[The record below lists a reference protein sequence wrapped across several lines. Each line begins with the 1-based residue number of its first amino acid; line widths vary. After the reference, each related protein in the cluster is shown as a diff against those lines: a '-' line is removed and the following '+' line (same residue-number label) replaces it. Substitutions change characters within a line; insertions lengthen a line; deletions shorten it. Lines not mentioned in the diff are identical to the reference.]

1 MSNMSINGTIKE
13 RASGILLTALGVSL
27 MIATN
32 VFSSARHVSGCTSE
46 VDLWYSVPPILAI
59 ICFIIGVV
67 MLISKDGF

>member
-32 VFSSARHVSGCTSE
+32 VFSSARHVSKNTLKTKS
-46 VDLWYSVPPILAI
+46 LFYRRKK
-59 ICFIIGVV
+59 V
-67 MLISKDGF
+67 M